1 MGLSLAEARRR
12 VKQLR
17 EEIEQHNYNYFVLNQ
32 PTISDSEYDR
42 LLRELQKLEEQFP
55 NLRSPT
61 SPTQRIGAPPQTEFH
76 TVRHSIPMLSL
87 ANAFSD
93 DEVREFDARV
103 RKLAETDQIEYV
115 AEPKFDG
122 LAVELVYED
131 GGFVLGST
139 RGDGERGEEVT
150 QNLKT
155 IKSIPLRLRQ
165 LQDLP
170 MPKKLEVRGEVYM
183 EREDFRTL
191 NESRARAD
199 EPLFAN
205 PRNAAAGSLRQL
217 DPKITAQRRL
227 YMFCYD
233 VGQAVGIEFH
243 TQEELL
249 TTLPRYGLR
258 VCPIYRACKTIDEAL
273 DFYRKMQERR
283 EELPYEID
291 GIVIKVNDFRI
302 RQMVG
307 EVSRSPRWAI
317 AYKFPPKQA
326 TTRVKEIVVQ
336 VGRTGRLTPVAVLE
350 PISLAGVT
358 IQHATLHNQ
367 DEIDKKD
374 VRIGDWVLIQRAGDV
389 IPEVVQP
396 IVSRRTGT
404 EKRFTM
410 PERCPVCGDTVIRLP
425 DEVDYRCVNI
435 SCPARLKESIL
446 HYASKGAADIEG
458 VGERWVEA
466 LMNAGLVREIP
477 DLYKLKERVIELVRL
492 ERMGAKLAENLLSAI
507 EKSKKVS
514 LARFI
519 YGLGI
524 RHVGEHLSE
533 LLAQHFRSLDVL
545 MNATEE
551 ELLKVEEVGPT
562 VAQSILLF
570 FRDERNRQMI
580 HKLREAG
587 VQIIEE
593 ISLHGAGALTGK
605 TFVFTG
611 TLKNLTRGQAEALV
625 KSLGGRVSSSV
636 SRKTDYLVAGEEPGT
651 KLEKA
656 RALGVQVV
664 SEEEFQKFIEEG
676 QSL

>member
-32 PTISDSEYDR
+32 PTISDAEYDR

-55 NLRSPT
+55 TLISPT
-61 SPTQRIGAPPQTEFH
+61 SPTQRIGAPPQTEFR

-93 DEVREFDARV
+93 DEVREFDARL
-103 RKLAETDQIEYV
+103 RKLAAIDQIEYV

-131 GGFVLGST
+131 GVFILGST
-139 RGDGERGEEVT
+139 RGDGEHGEDVT
-150 QNLKT
+150 LNLKT

-165 LQDLP
+165 PKGWLI
-170 MPKKLEVRGEVYM
+170 PKKLEVRGEVYM
-183 EREDFRTL
+183 EREDFRKL
-191 NESRARAD
+191 NAARQEQD

-217 DPKITAQRRL
+217 DPQVTAQRRL

-233 VGQAVGIEFH
+233 VGQTLGITLN

-249 TTLPRYGLR
+249 KTLPLLGLR
-258 VCPIYRACKTIDEAL
+258 VCPIYKVCKSINEAL
-273 DFYRKMQERR
+273 EFYREMAERR
-283 EELPYEID
+283 EELPYESD
-291 GIVIKVNDFRI
+291 GVVIKVNDFRI
-302 RQMVG
+302 REVVG

-326 TTRVKEIVVQ
+326 TTRVKDIIVQ
-336 VGRTGRLTPVAVLE
+336 VGRTGKLTPVAVLE

-389 IPEVVQP
+389 IPEIVQS
-396 IVSRRTGT
+396 ITSRRTGS
-404 EKRFTM
+404 ERRFAM
-410 PERCPVCGDTVIRLP
+410 PVHCPVCGDRIVRLP

-435 SCPARLKESIL
+435 SCPARLKESLL
-446 HYASKGAADIEG
+446 HYASKGAADMEG
-458 VGERWVEA
+458 LGEKWIAA
-466 LMNAGLVREIP
+466 LMKAGLVREIP
-477 DLYKLKERVIELVRL
+477 DLYTLKEKQIALVRL
-492 ERMGAKLAENLLSAI
+492 ERMGAKLAENLLKAI
-507 EKSKKVS
+507 EKSKRIS

-533 LLAQHFRSLDVL
+533 LLAQHFRSLDAL

-570 FRDERNRQMI
+570 FRDERNREMI
-580 HKLREAG
+580 HKLRAAG
-587 VQIIEE
+587 VTIVEE
-593 ISLHGAGALTGK
+593 AAPGATGPLAGK

-611 TLKNLTRGQAEALV
+611 TLKNMSRGQAEALV
-625 KSLGGRVSSSV
+625 QAAGGRVSSSV
-636 SRKTDYLVAGEEPGT
+636 SRKTDYVVAGEEPGS

-656 RALGVQVV
+656 RVLGVTVL
-664 SEEEFQKFIEEG
+664 SEDEFRKLIG
-676 QSL
+676 V